1 MSRKTIRA
9 GLLTLVATAATVFAA
24 PTPGMAAE
32 ADFYEG
38 CASGS
43 VSCQNG
49 VSVSSAPSS
58 PCGSLTKELSG
69 GVIVTVS
76 RVCVDPS
83 GDYVYVYDGYADG
96 YAALGQVEANS
107 GVDVRLCRN
116 GHGTGTWARCNFDWS
131 EGARKTVSVGVRV
144 SYTNI
149 DVYERFSFT
158 GV

>member
-1 MSRKTIRA
+1 MNSKTIMS
-9 GLLTLVATAATVFAA
+9 GLLSIVAAAATLLAA
-24 PTPGMAAE
+24 PAPASAAE

-38 CASGS
+38 CAKAS

-58 PCGSLTKELSG
+58 PCGSYVKNET
-69 GVIVTVS
+69 IVVA

-83 GDYVYVYDGYADG
+83 GDYVYVYDGYSDG
-96 YAALGQVEANS
+96 YAALGQVEAS
-107 GVDVRLCRN
+107 AGVDVRLCRN
-116 GHGTGTWARCNFDWS
+116 GNGNHTWVRCNFDWS
-131 EGARKTVSVGVRV
+131 ESARKVVSVGVRV

-149 DVYERFSFT
+149 DVYERFTLT